1 MVVVLSQHMM
11 KLSHHHHHNNINSAA
26 AAMATKNVPQQN
38 QKRAQDLAE
47 SHHLLL
53 ELLASEPFMQECLQ
67 MIENICLSREI
78 DFTVGGGGSR
88 SNAPSAEF
96 KAFVNRYYPQF
107 LKNAI
112 RQAHGLGFVVW
123 CVRRLP
129 SGDKV
134 PEVLPLGTFTWSV
147 EMDPTNRGTLRY
159 RIQLV
164 VKDVPFHVTEWI
176 QPSFN
181 VTEGS
186 ILHATVQTPLAHLIE
201 EYRILRDT
209 IRRYHHADAW
219 NTTARIVVSS
229 EPKQFNHEASQKEVF
244 DTLDFLKGAMETR
257 KKQTLTPV
265 EEAFANQRSSN
276 HNEMV
281 YELPPHHHIEQMPVL
296 KPVVDMDFITNKFR
310 HSVCSLLGIP
320 PGMVIASDH
329 RSGSS
334 SSSNQSSRG
343 KATSQIFQ
351 NKMSR
356 MCMFLSDLMQEV
368 HEHIYKEKSRFYLAA
383 LPRLEIQ
390 GIEDLKTLHE
400 IGVLQPDHAMQLSEV
415 LLCPGPESKRRKLMM
430 QQPPYDAGGTLD
442 TKKDKKKY
450 NDDEK

>member
-1 MVVVLSQHMM
+1 MPVLPQH
-11 KLSHHHHHNNINSAA
+11 
-26 AAMATKNVPQQN
+26 
-38 QKRAQDLAE
+38 QKRAQDMAE

-67 MIENICLSREI
+67 MIENICVSREI
-78 DFTVGGGGSR
+78 DFTVCGGKT
-88 SNAPSAEF
+88 PSAEF
-96 KAFVNRYYPQF
+96 KAFVNRHYPSF

-129 SGDKV
+129 SGDKI

-147 EMDPTNRGTLRY
+147 EMDSSNRSTLRY

-164 VKDVPFHVTEWI
+164 VKDVPFHVTEWV

-209 IRRYHHADAW
+209 VRRYHHADAW

-281 YELPPHHHIEQMPVL
+281 YELPAHHHIEPMPVL

-320 PGMVIASDH
+320 PGMIMAD
-329 RSGSS
+329 RETQQ
-334 SSSNQSSRG
+334 QSRGG
-343 KATSQIFQ
+343 KATSRIFQ

-356 MCMFLSDLMQEV
+356 MCQFLSNLMQEV
-368 HEHIYKEKSRFYLAA
+368 HERIYKEQSQFYLAA

-390 GIEDLKTLHE
+390 GMEDLKILHE

-415 LLCPGPESKRRKLMM
+415 LLFSGPESKRRKLPQPNNNSSQSKQNDGK
-430 QQPPYDAGGTLD
+430 QQQQQQKTPNNL
-442 TKKDKKKY
+442 
-450 NDDEK
+450 